1 MFVLKLLIGI
11 FSIVVSVKIGI
22 DLAQKDKNAYLFF
35 NGLVSL
41 CDKIL
46 SDLSYKKSNIDKL
59 LAGKFQSSD
68 LNVLLNSYLK
78 NKKLILPN
86 YLSVEEKFLIEDIF
100 STLGKV
106 DTLSQIKNLEAF
118 KTELIKITKEKY
130 EKYKKFN
137 TLFIKLGFIGGLL
150 VFILVI

>member
-1 MFVLKLLIGI
+1 MFALKLLIGI
-11 FSIVVSVKIGI
+11 FSILVSVKIGI
-22 DLAQKDKNAYLFF
+22 DLAQKDKNSYVFF
-35 NGLVSL
+35 NELVAL

-59 LAGKFQSSD
+59 LAWKFQSND

-78 NKKLILPN
+78 RKKLVFPK
-86 YLSVEEKFLIEDIF
+86 YLSVNEKFLIEDIF

-106 DTLSQIKNLEAF
+106 DTSSQIKNIEAF
-118 KTELIKITKEKY
+118 KSELVTITKEKY